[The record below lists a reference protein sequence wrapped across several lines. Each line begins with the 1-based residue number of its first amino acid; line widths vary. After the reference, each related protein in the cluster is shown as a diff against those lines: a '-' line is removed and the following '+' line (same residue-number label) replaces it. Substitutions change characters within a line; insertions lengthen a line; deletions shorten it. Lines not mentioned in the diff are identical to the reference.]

1 MQTKANLPTDHAD
14 RTARALL
21 SLDGL
26 SVGDSLGQRFF
37 YRFDFEWIVKSR
49 AIPSSPWQYTDDTVM
64 ALSIVETLDRFGEI
78 DHDHLAER
86 FAARYADDPRR
97 GYGATARDILEDI
110 GNGVPWQIASSRVFD
125 GAGSMGN
132 GGAMRA
138 GPVGA
143 YFADDFQAVIEHATA
158 SARVTHFHA
167 EGQAGAIAVAI
178 AAAQAW
184 RIGQRIEPTEPSQI
198 LEAAIEHTPKGKTRT
213 GLRAAMTIPFSEP
226 VESAVATL
234 GNGSGVISHDTVPF
248 ALWCAARHLTNFE
261 DAFWSAASAA
271 GDIDTN
277 CAIVGSIVA
286 MAVGRDRIP
295 AEWIAAREPL
305 IW

>member
-1 MQTKANLPTDHAD
+1 M
-14 RTARALL
+14 ARARL

-49 AIPSSPWQYTDDTVM
+49 AIPSAPWQYTDDTVM
-64 ALSIVETLDRFGEI
+64 ALSIVETLDRFGQI
-78 DHDHLAER
+78 NHDHLAER
-86 FAARYADDPRR
+86 FAARYAHDPRR
-97 GYGATARDILEDI
+97 GYGATARDILEEI
-110 GNGVPWQIASSRVFD
+110 SNGVPWQIASSKVFD

-132 GGAMRA
+132 GGAMCA

-184 RIGQRIEPTEPSQI
+184 RVGQRIEPTEPSHI

-213 GLRAAMTIPFSEP
+213 GLQAAMTIPFSEP

-248 ALWCAARHLTNFE
+248 ALWCAVRHLTNFE

-286 MAVGRDRIP
+286 MAVGLDRIP

-305 IW
+305 VC